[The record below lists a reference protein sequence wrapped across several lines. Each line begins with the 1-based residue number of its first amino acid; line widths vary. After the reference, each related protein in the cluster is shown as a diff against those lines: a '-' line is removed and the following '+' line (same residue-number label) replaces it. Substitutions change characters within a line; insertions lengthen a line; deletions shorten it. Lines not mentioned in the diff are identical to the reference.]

1 MKISAGLWVTL
12 VIKRKVLSEL
22 YDEVVMCCCWC
33 RCSTVLRSGV
43 SRAVVRRWLTDRSL
57 LMASG
62 LNGRLGPTAVVA
74 VVPEYHSLNVTAT
87 THSELWLIDSSIDW
101 NSSVLSTRFFSSFGE
116 DRFSFLM
123 FSCPLL
129 SKIYSRTVEQL
140 AKYAALAFSVTLKVV
155 AKGW

>member
-87 THSELWLIDSSIDW
+87 THSEL
-101 NSSVLSTRFFSSFGE
+101 
-116 DRFSFLM
+116 
-123 FSCPLL
+123 
-129 SKIYSRTVEQL
+129 
-140 AKYAALAFSVTLKVV
+140 
-155 AKGW
+155 